1 MENSKKVSFSTCV
14 AKRTMMMMKRAR
26 EGTSAASK
34 FQVVGIIHKVIQ
46 HYSKNPNPHRHL
58 DTFLFWVR

>member
-1 MENSKKVSFSTCV
+1 MENSKKSIVFYICRKTYYDDDE
-14 AKRTMMMMKRAR
+14 RAR

>member
-14 AKRTMMMMKRAR
+14 EKPTDDERAR

-34 FQVVGIIHKVIQ
+34 FQLVGIIHKVIQ
-46 HYSKNPNPHRHL
+46 HYSKNPNPHRLL